1 MLADKELEELEE
13 LDKLEELEVSDG
25 LKDLD
30 DLDDLDDLEDF
41 AFCFEFLLVLSFI
54 LAKYLN
60 SVFSPG
66 AIGDVGISLDHCV
79 NVKVFLVCHL
89 T

>member
-1 MLADKELEELEE
+1 MSNTVAFKWPFKITSPGIAGFSSLVIVILERLLADKELEELEE

-41 AFCFEFLLVLSFI
+41 AFCFKFLLF
-54 LAKYLN
+54 KN
-60 SVFSPG
+60 Q
-66 AIGDVGISLDHCV
+66 
-79 NVKVFLVCHL
+79 K
-89 T
+89 